1 MSIALEEL
9 AAEALK
15 LDLDD
20 RAALAEKLLLSLD
33 LVSDAENERLWFDD
47 AERRQA
53 ELRIGKVETFSAEK
67 VLAEIAAELG

>member
-1 MSIALEEL
+1 MSTAFEEL

-33 LVSDAENERLWFDD
+33 LVSDTENDRLWFDE

-53 ELRIGKVETFSAEK
+53 ELRSGKGETFSAEA
-67 VLAEIAAELG
+67 VLAEIAAELR